1 MAYDRE
7 RRQKFAD
14 YLRVLAVKCKVKQ
27 VDLAKVIGRTRQHV
41 SHIFN
46 GKIIFMGEQF
56 QAASEFLYAKGASD
70 GELALLNRLF
80 VEAKSS
86 MELQTINLEAPVDP
100 IKQIIIENL
109 DYLTPA
115 ELVKLHKE
123 IETFKFNHLK
133 KAEEK
138 STDS

>member
-1 MAYDRE
+1 MAYDKE

-27 VDLAKVIGRTRQHV
+27 VDIARAIDKTRQHV

-56 QAASEFLYAKGASD
+56 TATSELLHKKGASN
-70 GELALLNRLF
+70 GELALLNRFF

-86 MELQTINLEAPVDP
+86 MELQKINLESPVDP

-109 DYLTPA
+109 DYLSPT
-115 ELVKLHKE
+115 ELVNIHKE
-123 IETFKFNHLK
+123 IEAYKFNHLK
-133 KAEEK
+133 KADEK
-138 STDS
+138 STEN

>member
-7 RRQKFAD
+7 KRMKFTD
-14 YLRVLAVKCKVKQ
+14 YLRVLAVKCKVRQ
-27 VDLAKVIGRTRQHV
+27 VDIARAIGKPRQHV
-41 SHIFN
+41 SHIFS

-56 QAASEFLYAKGASD
+56 QLASEFLRQKGASD
-70 GELALLNRLF
+70 GELAILNRLF

-86 MELQTINLEAPVDP
+86 MELRKLNLDAPIDP

-109 DYLTPA
+109 DYLSPA
-115 ELVKLHKE
+115 ELVKIHKE
-123 IETFKFNHLK
+123 IESYKFNHMK

-138 STDS
+138 SNET

>member
-7 RRQKFAD
+7 KRRKFVD
-14 YLRVLAVKCKVKQ
+14 YLRVLAVKCKVRQ
-27 VDLAKVIGRTRQHV
+27 VDIARAIGKTRQHV

-56 QAASEFLYAKGASD
+56 RLTSDFLRQKGASD
-70 GELALLNRLF
+70 GELAILNRLF

-86 MELQTINLEAPVDP
+86 MELQKINLDAPIDP

-109 DYLTPA
+109 DHLSPS
-115 ELVKLHKE
+115 ELVKIHKE
-123 IETFKFNHLK
+123 IEAYKFNHLK
-133 KAEEK
+133 EADKK
-138 STDS
+138 STES

>member
-1 MAYDRE
+1 MAYDKE

-14 YLRVLAVKCKVKQ
+14 YLRVLAVKCKTKQ
-27 VDLAKVIGRTRQHV
+27 VDIAKAIGKTRQHV

-56 QAASEFLYAKGASD
+56 QATSNLLYTKGASD
-70 GELALLNRLF
+70 GELSLLNRLF

-86 MELQTINLEAPVDP
+86 MELQNLNLDAPVDP

-109 DYLTPA
+109 DYLSPT
-115 ELVKLHKE
+115 ELVKLHKK
-123 IETFKFNHLK
+123 IEAYKFNHLK
-133 KAEEK
+133 KADEK
-138 STDS
+138 SSES

>member
-1 MAYDRE
+1 
-7 RRQKFAD
+7 
-14 YLRVLAVKCKVKQ
+14 
-27 VDLAKVIGRTRQHV
+27 
-41 SHIFN
+41 
-46 GKIIFMGEQF
+46 MGEQF
-56 QAASEFLYAKGASD
+56 QAASDLLHKKGASE

-80 VEAKSS
+80 VEAKAS
-86 MELQTINLEAPVDP
+86 MELQTINLESPVDP

>member
-27 VDLAKVIGRTRQHV
+27 VDIARAIGKTRQHV

-46 GKIIFMGEQF
+46 AKIIFMGEQF
-56 QAASEFLYAKGASD
+56 KATSDLLQKKGASN
-70 GELALLNRLF
+70 GELALFNRLF

-86 MELQTINLEAPVDP
+86 MELQKINLEAPIDP

-109 DYLTPA
+109 DYLTPS

-123 IETFKFNHLK
+123 IEIYKFNHLK
-133 KAEEK
+133 KADEK
-138 STDS
+138 TTES

>member
-27 VDLAKVIGRTRQHV
+27 VDIAKAIGKTRQHV

-56 QAASEFLYAKGASD
+56 TAASDFLYKKGASN

-86 MELQTINLEAPVDP
+86 MELQKINLEAPIDP

-109 DYLTPA
+109 DYLTPS

-123 IETFKFNHLK
+123 IETYKFNHLR
-133 KAEEK
+133 KADEK
-138 STDS
+138 STES

>member
-27 VDLAKVIGRTRQHV
+27 VDIAEVVGRTRQHV

-56 QAASEFLYAKGASD
+56 KDASDLLYKKGASN

-109 DYLTPA
+109 DYLTPS

-123 IETFKFNHLK
+123 IETYKFNHLK
-133 KAEEK
+133 KADKE
-138 STDS
+138 STET